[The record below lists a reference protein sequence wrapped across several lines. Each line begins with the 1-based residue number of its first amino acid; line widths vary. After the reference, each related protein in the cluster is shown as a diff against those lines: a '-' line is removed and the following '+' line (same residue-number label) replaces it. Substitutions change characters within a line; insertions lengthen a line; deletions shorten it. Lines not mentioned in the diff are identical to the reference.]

1 MKSDRKKN
9 YEVKSLKKFTSSKE
23 LNKIAKATLAMV
35 LAGSFTFSAT
45 RAFAEGG
52 STQTDQNQTVEV
64 QANTSSTNSNVSE
77 QATEK
82 QKSPSL
88 LPGDFFYFAKIA
100 LEKIK
105 LALTFDDAKEAK
117 LLASNAS
124 ERLAEAEALFAT
136 GNQKAAVETIKDAL
150 EAMKDADKFVDDQQG
165 TTVPKEDELKD
176 ETPSTEEQ
184 ATAEEQGATSE
195 KSTTEGQA
203 TTQDQEEATKDEQ
216 VSDNQATEDVPVAKE
231 DETGLENVK
240 SVLSQNI
247 IALTAAMEK
256 VKNPVAKAALQKNI
270 DKSYAKLAKKIDK
283 WENYLAKKHEKEAQ
297 KKHEQEDATTVENS
311 SADVEA
317 AVEKTTPIATN
328 VKTEQ
333 EAMVTLPNKVEQKA
347 KVTPPAKTVELK
359 AKHEIQSVQKEAH
372 VEVKQAQQVAKQ
384 KREETKVFVQQKKE
398 EVKQKVEQ
406 IKEEHTG
413 NNGNKH

>member
-45 RAFAEGG
+45 RAFADGG
-52 STQTDQNQTVEV
+52 STQTDQNQTLEV

-82 QKSPSL
+82 QESPSL

-124 ERLAEAEALFAT
+124 ERLAEAEALFAA

-150 EAMKDADKFVDDQQG
+150 EAMKDADKLVDDQQG

-184 ATAEEQGATSE
+184 ATTEEQGTTSE

-203 TTQDQEEATKDEQ
+203 TTQDQEATKDEQ
-216 VSDNQATEDVPVAKE
+216 VSDNQATEYVPAAKE
-231 DETGLENVK
+231 DDTGLENVK

-283 WENYLAKKHEKEAQ
+283 WENHLAKKHEKEAQ
-297 KKHEQEDATTVENS
+297 KKHEQEDATTAENS

-317 AVEKTTPIATN
+317 AVEKTTPVATN
-328 VKTEQ
+328 VTTDQ
-333 EAMVTLPNKVEQKA
+333 EAKVTLPNKEQKA